1 MRTVAVIGGGP
12 AGMIAAAEA
21 ARRGSDVTLFEHN
34 EKLGKKLFITGKGR
48 CNITNTAGKDE
59 FFNNVAR
66 NGRFLYSALDSFS
79 SADIVELINREGVK
93 TKVERGDRVFPES
106 DKSSDVIKALASNLK
121 KSGAHTELNA
131 DVEGIGA
138 NNGFIVCVNGVK
150 RRFDRVILA
159 TGGMSYRSTGSTGD
173 GYRFAKSLGHTVNEP
188 CGALVPLE
196 TNEDWPIRMQGLTL
210 KNVTLSAYKGGK
222 RIFRELGEM
231 LFTHF
236 GVSGPLV
243 LTLSSIIADAPEGI
257 KCFIDLKPGLE
268 AHELDKRVLRDFE
281 ANTRKQLK
289 NSLGALLPVNM
300 IPVIIELN
308 GIDPAASVD
317 SITREQRRNFC
328 ELLKAVP
335 FTVKR
340 AGKLDEAIVTRGGV
354 SVKEINPSTMES
366 KLVKGLFFAGEIMD
380 VDAFT
385 GGFNLQIA
393 YSTGFLAGRSAG
405 GE

>member
-21 ARRGSDVTLFEHN
+21 ARCGSDVTLFEHN

-131 DVEGIGA
+131 DVEGIEA

-196 TNEDWPIRMQGLTL
+196 TNEDWP
-210 KNVTLSAYKGGK
+210 
-222 RIFRELGEM
+222 
-231 LFTHF
+231 
-236 GVSGPLV
+236 
-243 LTLSSIIADAPEGI
+243 
-257 KCFIDLKPGLE
+257 
-268 AHELDKRVLRDFE
+268 
-281 ANTRKQLK
+281 
-289 NSLGALLPVNM
+289 
-300 IPVIIELN
+300 
-308 GIDPAASVD
+308 
-317 SITREQRRNFC
+317 
-328 ELLKAVP
+328 
-335 FTVKR
+335 
-340 AGKLDEAIVTRGGV
+340 
-354 SVKEINPSTMES
+354 
-366 KLVKGLFFAGEIMD
+366 
-380 VDAFT
+380 
-385 GGFNLQIA
+385 
-393 YSTGFLAGRSAG
+393 
-405 GE
+405 